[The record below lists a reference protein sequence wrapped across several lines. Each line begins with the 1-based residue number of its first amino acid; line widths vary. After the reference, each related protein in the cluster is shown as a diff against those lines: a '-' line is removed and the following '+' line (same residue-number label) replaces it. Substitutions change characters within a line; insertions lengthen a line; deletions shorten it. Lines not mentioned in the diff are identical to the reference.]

1 MDIQLEMF
9 GGMPTK
15 DTTLPAVGTVCARC
29 LWLCLNKLGC
39 DNHELSRYGIAN
51 ASRRMM
57 DLRDHYGWAIVTRSK
72 PSQRRDG
79 VTVHIS
85 EYRVDPEW
93 LNELVGSDPVF
104 AERLL
109 LWSQAQ
115 NDFEMSRQAGEA
127 AA

>member
-1 MDIQLEMF
+1 MDQFEMF

-15 DTTLPAVGTVCARC
+15 DTTLPAVGTTCARC
-29 LWLCLNKLGC
+29 LWQMLNRGWC
-39 DNHELSRYGIAN
+39 DNHRLATNDIAN

-57 DLRDHYGWAIVTRSK
+57 DLRDHYGWPVVTRKK

-79 VTVHIS
+79 VVVWIS
-85 EYRVDPEW
+85 EYRADPEW
-93 LNELVGSDPVF
+93 LNELAGSDPVF

-115 NDFEMSRQAGEA
+115 NDFEMRRQAGGA